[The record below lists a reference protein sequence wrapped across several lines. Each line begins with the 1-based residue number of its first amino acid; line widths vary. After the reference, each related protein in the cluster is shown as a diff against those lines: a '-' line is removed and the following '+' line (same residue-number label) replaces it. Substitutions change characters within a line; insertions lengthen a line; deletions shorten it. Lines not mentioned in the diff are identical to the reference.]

1 MKEDKSGKPGD
12 AAVRLA
18 ELRRG
23 KRGEASEPAHQPES
37 PESENEDEQ
46 AYSTRSVDRHQKSM
60 LELRFKTDDAEAFPY
75 SYLTRAKFNASTG
88 ILLDFA
94 VAEVQISGRNL
105 RQLYTDI
112 VAQRQAFVQ
121 EVDELYAE
129 ATAAPSAT
137 MVTRIEVVLQN
148 EEKAGQAKPEK

>member
-1 MKEDKSGKPGD
+1 MREDKTGKAGD

-18 ELRRG
+18 ELRSGR
-23 KRGEASEPAHQPES
+23 RGEASGPAQQPGS
-37 PESENEDEQ
+37 SESENDDEQ

-75 SYLTRAKFNASTG
+75 SYLTRARFNASKG

-94 VAEVQISGRNL
+94 VALVQISGRNL

-129 ATAAPSAT
+129 ATPAPAGT
-137 MVTRIEVVLQN
+137 VVTQIDVKE
-148 EEKAGQAKPEK
+148 PEKEKPSSPA

>member
-1 MKEDKSGKPGD
+1 MREDRTGKAGD
-12 AAVRLA
+12 PAARLA
-18 ELRRG
+18 EIRSGRRSEATGLR
-23 KRGEASEPAHQPES
+23 EEPDS
-37 PESENEDEQ
+37 PESDDEDEQ

-75 SYLTRAKFNASTG
+75 SYLTRAKFNASKG

-94 VAEVQISGRNL
+94 VALVQISGRNL

-129 ATAAPSAT
+129 ATAAPAAT
-137 MVTRIEVVLQN
+137 VVTRIEVVEPVK
-148 EEKAGQAKPEK
+148 EETEQATP